1 VVEVDADKEPSEG
14 QVLIFTASGAFLV
27 KGTMP
32 EVAQRLAAE
41 DWPSFELAE
50 SEDKVIIRSSQVVAL
65 RGGTKP
71 SRKGHIGFAARPQS
85 ETGS

>member
-1 VVEVDADKEPSEG
+1 MVEVDADKEPSEG

-27 KGTMP
+27 RGTML

-50 SEDKVIIRSSQVVAL
+50 SEDKVIIRSLQVVAL

-71 SRKGHIGFAARPQS
+71 SRKGHIGFAARPHS
-85 ETGS
+85 ET